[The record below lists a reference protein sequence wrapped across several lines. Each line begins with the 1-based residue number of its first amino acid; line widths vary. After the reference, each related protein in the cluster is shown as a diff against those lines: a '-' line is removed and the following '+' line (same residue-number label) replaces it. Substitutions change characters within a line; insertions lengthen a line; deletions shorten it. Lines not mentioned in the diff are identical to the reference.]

1 MSIVHYVNHRNQNVA
16 LLALSVRKSCPAM
29 FAP

>member
-16 LLALSVRKSCPAM
+16 LLALSVRSA
-29 FAP
+29 APHARPR